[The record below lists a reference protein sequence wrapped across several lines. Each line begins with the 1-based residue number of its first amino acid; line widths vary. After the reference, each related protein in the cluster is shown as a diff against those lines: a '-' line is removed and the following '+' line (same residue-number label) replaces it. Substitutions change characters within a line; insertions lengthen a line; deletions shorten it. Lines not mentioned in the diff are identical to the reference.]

1 MRISRQV
8 HVVSLEGARAIIS
21 AGRTE
26 AARRGWAVA
35 IAVVEP
41 SGDLIAFEMMD
52 GTQPASQGAGAPGG
66 SATVQLSSAATAL
79 LEGAEGGFDAEK
91 VKRVRDAIADGTY
104 KINPEAIAD
113 KLIANAQELLG
124 KRSGSA

>member
-1 MRISRQV
+1 MKIGNLAERLASVAGTASAAGVR
-8 HVVSLEGARAIIS
+8 GAQDA
-21 AGRTE
+21 AGQ
-26 AARRGWAVA
+26 AK
-35 IAVVEP
+35 
-41 SGDLIAFEMMD
+41 
-52 GTQPASQGAGAPGG
+52 GTQQAGQSPAAQGG

>member
-1 MRISRQV
+1 MKIGNLAER
-8 HVVSLEGARAIIS
+8 LAS
-21 AGRTE
+21 AAGTAS
-26 AARRGWAVA
+26 AAGVRGTQDAA
-35 IAVVEP
+35 GQAK
-41 SGDLIAFEMMD
+41 
-52 GTQPASQGAGAPGG
+52 GTQPATQGAAAPGG

-79 LEGAEGGFDAEK
+79 LEGSEGGFDAEK
-91 VKRVRDAIADGTY
+91 VKRVRDSIADGTY

>member
-1 MRISRQV
+1 MKIGNLAER
-8 HVVSLEGARAIIS
+8 LAS
-21 AGRTE
+21 AAGTAS
-26 AARRGWAVA
+26 AAGVRGTQDAA
-35 IAVVEP
+35 GQAK
-41 SGDLIAFEMMD
+41 
-52 GTQPASQGAGAPGG
+52 GTQPASPGAAAPGG
-66 SATVQLSSAATAL
+66 SATVKLSSAATAL
-79 LEGAEGGFDAEK
+79 LEGSEGGFDAEK

>member
-1 MRISRQV
+1 MKIGNLAERLASVAGTASAAGVR
-8 HVVSLEGARAIIS
+8 GAQDA
-21 AGRTE
+21 AGQ
-26 AARRGWAVA
+26 AK
-35 IAVVEP
+35 
-41 SGDLIAFEMMD
+41 
-52 GTQPASQGAGAPGG
+52 GTQPAPQGAAAPGGG

-104 KINPEAIAD
+104 RINPEAIAD

-124 KRSGSA
+124 KRSGPA